1 MGVDSLELQP
11 STPEVQLPGVSS
23 PSSCGVAD
31 SDWWELQDSRPEAVH
46 TGQGGRVW
54 ACHQS
59 RSVADKA
66 TLVVLSATNLQLVL
80 FPESGEYELT

>member
-23 PSSCGVAD
+23 PSSWGVTD
-31 SDWWELQDSRPEAVH
+31 SDWWELQDSGPEAVH
-46 TGQGGRVW
+46 TGRELGRAW
-54 ACHQS
+54 AYHES

-66 TLVVLSATNLQLVL
+66 TSALSLLQTCNWWCSLSRVNM
-80 FPESGEYELT
+80 S